1 MGYTRGGAP
10 LYGRLLLALAR
21 SLRLQPREYL
31 TTRPL
36 REAGAEADAATVDP
50 VAALAQCLAV
60 VTLDGAHDWN
70 VLHEAL
76 LERTQ
81 LSMAEAEALGSS
93 SSPGDEVARAAAVA
107 AAVSSKEPG

>member
-50 VAALAQCLAV
+50 AAALAQCLAKV
-60 VTLDGAHDWN
+60 DIHACRFCFWC
-70 VLHEAL
+70 
-76 LERTQ
+76 
-81 LSMAEAEALGSS
+81 SFCPFGSC
-93 SSPGDEVARAAAVA
+93 
-107 AAVSSKEPG
+107 